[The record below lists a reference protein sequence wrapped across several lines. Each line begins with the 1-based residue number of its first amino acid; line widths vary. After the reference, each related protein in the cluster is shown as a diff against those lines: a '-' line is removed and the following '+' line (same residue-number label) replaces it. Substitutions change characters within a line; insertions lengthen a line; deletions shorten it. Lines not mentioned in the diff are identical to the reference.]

1 VFVGLIMEKA
11 ADWMNDKYVPLE
23 EYKPHKPL
31 ENLGWIILMLGI
43 LAEIVFGFALAAKD
57 ELEIT
62 AATNAA
68 RNANVS
74 DMTATVRFFVKKTH
88 SIELTNLGSDFS
100 SQAGTMYLFNRKG
113 ESGYV
118 FDMLTADKFVRKNAF
133 VFGEPNMRDNQG
145 YFLRFQSENW
155 NAFMGNESPVK
166 QIDNIHW
173 VRVDINFLTNGA
185 PISGGAIE
193 LVANNFH
200 KFFSIP
206 PQTDT
211 NPPDGTIIGETHFPY
226 LIFATNVGI
235 MHKTEV
241 KRRKMLKSCG

>member
-1 VFVGLIMEKA
+1 VVSTPTGR
-11 ADWMNDKYVPLE
+11 NQRP
-23 EYKPHKPL
+23 KPL
-31 ENLGWIILMLGI
+31 
-43 LAEIVFGFALAAKD
+43 VVSAK
-57 ELEIT
+57 IQNHCK
-62 AATNAA
+62 AWP
-68 RNANVS
+68 RK
-74 DMTATVRFFVKKTH
+74 VKLNC
-88 SIELTNLGSDFS
+88 ICCN
-100 SQAGTMYLFNRKG
+100 G
-113 ESGYV
+113 ESKRRGFYRNKNFNV
-118 FDMLTADKFVRKNAF
+118 QRFECLKCGTSFSDKQ
-133 VFGEPNMRDNQG
+133 PLDN
-145 YFLRFQSENW
+145 LRVDFKQACTVLN
-155 NAFMGNESPVK
+155 MGNESPVK